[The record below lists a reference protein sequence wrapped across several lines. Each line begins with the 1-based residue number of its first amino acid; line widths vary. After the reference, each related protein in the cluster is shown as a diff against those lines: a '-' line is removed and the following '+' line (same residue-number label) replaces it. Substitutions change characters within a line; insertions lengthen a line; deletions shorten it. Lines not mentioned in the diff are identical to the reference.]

1 MHANRAVVAIIAG
14 LATAATLVP
23 AGSALAAG
31 KETKGLKA
39 QSNTLVNTGHAT
51 DSTNASPPKINKS
64 AAPRSSSAGRNPHAG
79 SVTALLTKDCYVY
92 SDGTGDLCLWYL
104 PGFSGSRGGVYYN
117 DSNLWD
123 NYFATPGW
131 GQNQTMANN
140 AESAYNYDY
149 YYTSHQYT
157 GVNYTGYHGYISPR
171 NGGNFV
177 WPFSNNVESVS
188 WS

>member
-117 DSNLWD
+117 DSDLSD
-123 NYFATPGW
+123 NYFATPGQ
-131 GQNQTMANN
+131 GQGLPMSN
-140 AESAYNYDY
+140 AKSACNYDRY
-149 YYTSHQYT
+149 YAANVYT
-157 GVNYTGYHGYISPR
+157 GLNYTGYRAYIPPR
-171 NGGNFV
+171 TCGILG
-177 WPFSNNVESVS
+177 WPFINKVESVR

>member
-1 MHANRAVVAIIAG
+1 MHANKAVVALIAG

-23 AGSALAAG
+23 AGSALAVG
-31 KETKGLKA
+31 KDAKGPEA
-39 QSNTLVNTGHAT
+39 RSNTVVNTGRAT
-51 DSTNASPPKINKS
+51 SSSNSSTPKVNKS
-64 AAPRSSSAGRNPHAG
+64 TAPKSSSTSR
-79 SVTALLTKDCYVY
+79 TAPADSANAMLTRDCYVY
-92 SDGTGDLCLWYL
+92 SNGTGDLCLWYL
-104 PGFSGSRGGVYYN
+104 QNFSGSRGGVYYN
-117 DSNLWD
+117 DSNLSD